1 MNIPFIYGKIADKE
15 NFTDRVTEQE
25 LLYQSFFSLVNTVII
40 SPPAPLGQ
48 DIACQSSSS
57 TL

>member
-40 SPPAPLGQ
+40 SPPPLGQ

>member
-40 SPPAPLGQ
+40 SPRPAGARHRLS
-48 DIACQSSSS
+48 IK
-57 TL
+57 